1 MYVRVSHSGGRQ
13 YLRLVQA
20 YRDDNGKVQQRHLAQ
35 LGRLDQLDER
45 TLQGLI
51 DSLRRFTAD
60 DQSTDL
66 DGVQPQFERAREV
79 GPEWLLTE
87 LWETLGLSD
96 LLRRALR

>member
-1 MYVRVSHSGGRQ
+1 MYVRLSNSGGRK

-51 DSLRRFTAD
+51 ESLRRFTAD
-60 DQSTDL
+60 GAT
-66 DGVQPQFERAREV
+66 G
-79 GPEWLLTE
+79 
-87 LWETLGLSD
+87 
-96 LLRRALR
+96 